1 MRTNNMNRK
10 HCIESGYNWLKG
22 MGKTGFKGATSDK
35 RYIQILKYIGDNDG
49 CTKMDVLRG
58 IGSNKFGRGQY
69 SDIFSALKIS
79 GLIDYDR

>member
-1 MRTNNMNRK
+1 MNEETKMKR
-10 HCIESGYNWLKG
+10 HYVESGDAWLSG
-22 MGKTGFKGATSDK
+22 MGKSGFKGATSDK

-58 IGSNKFGRGQY
+58 IGSNRFGRGQY